1 MNQRKIEDMDVGYL
15 ARLDSE
21 YFYSGYLLSSHQKP
35 TKVGLM
41 QYLLTHIEKDDCMV
55 TRHEVETA
63 MMYSEINHCD
73 SPTEYV
79 LDILKR
85 LQIEVKVR

>member
-15 ARLDSE
+15 ALLDSE
-21 YFYSGYLLSSHQKP
+21 YFSSHQKP

-41 QYLLTHIEKDDCMV
+41 QFLLTHIEKDACTV

-63 MMYSEINHCD
+63 MMHSEINHCD

-85 LQIEVKVR
+85 LQIEVEGGR

>member
-1 MNQRKIEDMDVGYL
+1 MTPLYTHPQPDQTELINQLTDELNKAEAER
-15 ARLDSE
+15 A
-21 YFYSGYLLSSHQKP
+21 
-35 TKVGLM
+35 
-41 QYLLTHIEKDDCMV
+41 LLTHIEKDACTV

-63 MMYSEINHCD
+63 MMYSEVNHCD
-73 SPTEYV
+73 SPAEYV